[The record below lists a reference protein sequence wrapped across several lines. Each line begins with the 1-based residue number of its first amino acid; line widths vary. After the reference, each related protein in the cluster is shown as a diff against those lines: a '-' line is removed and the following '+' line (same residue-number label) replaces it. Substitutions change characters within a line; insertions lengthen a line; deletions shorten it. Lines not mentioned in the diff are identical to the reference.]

1 VTANVALV
9 DRLLSVA
16 ELQAA
21 VAIATSPGGR
31 RHTPTTRAV
40 AAAGGR
46 PGLNAPVIVPRSGRG
61 RWIVVFAAHNGAGA
75 STVALALAD
84 AASSDG
90 TAARLIA
97 RDTSEESGLTEASL
111 EVLGVDPTGHWFRG
125 RRGMVTI
132 DLAIPAA
139 ASITASDDSG
149 RRPVT
154 IVDAGPVAIAG
165 TDPAPA
171 ATAVVVVCRP
181 TAPGVRRAEE
191 VLGRVSAP
199 ALLTV
204 VGPRKWP
211 AVVTASLG
219 PTAAGLRAAGRL
231 VAVPIDSH
239 LAAAGL
245 TADPLPR
252 RVLAAARAVLDLIPA
267 SAAPTAINRG
277 ARTARADLP

>member
-1 VTANVALV
+1 MTASVALV

-21 VAIATSPGGR
+21 VAIATSRGGR
-31 RHTPTTRAV
+31 RHTVTTTPV

-46 PGLNAPVIVPRSGRG
+46 PGLDAPVIVPWSGRG

-75 STVALALAD
+75 SIVALALAD

-97 RDTSEESGLTEASL
+97 RDTPEESGLTEASL
-111 EVLGVDPTGHWFRG
+111 EVLGLDPTGRWFRG

-132 DLAIPAA
+132 DLATPAA
-139 ASITASDDSG
+139 ASITASDDG
-149 RRPVT
+149 GRPVT
-154 IVDAGPVAIAG
+154 IVDAGPVAVAG
-165 TDPAPA
+165 TDPAPGV
-171 ATAVVVVCRP
+171 TAVVVVCRA
-181 TAPGVRRAEE
+181 TAPGMRRAEE

-199 ALLTV
+199 ALLAV

-231 VAVPIDSH
+231 VPIPIDPH

-245 TADPLPR
+245 TANPLPR

-267 SAAPTAINRG
+267 SAAAPTAIDRG
-277 ARTARADLP
+277 VRTPRTDLS

>member
-21 VAIATSPGGR
+21 VAIATSRGGR
-31 RHTPTTRAV
+31 ERHTVTTRPV

-46 PGLNAPVIVPRSGRG
+46 PGLDAPGIVPWSGRG

-97 RDTSEESGLTEASL
+97 RDTPEESGLTEASL
-111 EVLGVDPTGHWFRG
+111 EVLGVDPTGRWFRG

-132 DLAIPAA
+132 DLATPAA

-149 RRPVT
+149 RPVT
-154 IVDAGPVAIAG
+154 IVDAGPVAIVGMDSA
-165 TDPAPA
+165 AA
-171 ATAVVVVCRP
+171 ATAVVVVCRA
-181 TAPGVRRAEE
+181 TAPGMRRAEE
-191 VLGRVSAP
+191 LLGRVSAP

-231 VAVPIDSH
+231 VAVPIDPH

-267 SAAPTAINRG
+267 SAAATSIDRG
-277 ARTARADLP
+277 ARTPGADLP

>member
-9 DRLLSVA
+9 DRLLSVV

-21 VAIATSPGGR
+21 VAIATSRRGR
-31 RHTPTTRAV
+31 RHTPTTRPV

-46 PGLNAPVIVPRSGRG
+46 PGLNAPVIVPWSGRG

-97 RDTSEESGLTEASL
+97 CATSEQSGLSEASI
-111 EVLGVDPTGHWFRG
+111 EVLGLDPTGRWFRG

-132 DLAIPAA
+132 DLATSAA
-139 ASITASDDSG
+139 ASIRVFDDTAY
-149 RRPVT
+149 PVT
-154 IVDAGPVAIAG
+154 IVDAGPVAVAG
-165 TDPAPA
+165 TDPAPG
-171 ATAVVVVCRP
+171 ATAVVVVCRA

-191 VLGRVSAP
+191 VLGRVSGP
-199 ALLTV
+199 ALLAV
-204 VGPRKWP
+204 VGARKWP

-219 PTAAGLRAAGRL
+219 PIAAGLRAEGRL
-231 VAVPIDSH
+231 VPIPLDPH

-245 TADPLPR
+245 TADRLPR
-252 RVLAAARAVLDLIPA
+252 RVLAAARAVLELIPA
-267 SAAPTAINRG
+267 SAAGATPIIRG
-277 ARTARADLP
+277 VRTSGAEL

>member
-21 VAIATSPGGR
+21 VGIATSPGGR

-40 AAAGGR
+40 AAAGGQ
-46 PGLNAPVIVPRSGRG
+46 PGLSVPVIVPWSGRG

-84 AASSDG
+84 AAASDG

-97 RDTSEESGLTEASL
+97 RATPEESGLTEASL
-111 EVLGVDPTGHWFRG
+111 EVLGLEPTGHWFRG
-125 RRGMVTI
+125 RRGTVTI
-132 DLAIPAA
+132 DLATPTA
-139 ASITASDDSG
+139 ASVQPSDDTAHA
-149 RRPVT
+149 VT

-165 TDPAPA
+165 MDPAPA
-171 ATAVVVVCRP
+171 VTAVVVVCRP
-181 TAPGVRRAEE
+181 TAPGMRRAEE

-199 ALLTV
+199 ALLAV

-231 VAVPIDSH
+231 VAVPIDPH

-252 RVLAAARAVLDLIPA
+252 RVLGAARAVLDLIPA

-277 ARTARADLP
+277 ARTPRANLP